1 VPAKK
6 LRWTNS
12 GFVNLTVNSVAA
24 SGGYGET
31 DTCSGLTLTPGQ
43 TCHCHGTFT
52 PVVTGTVLGDLTIND
67 TTTGAPHVVSLNRVG
82 TTRGYTVVEPL
93 LCPPPM
99 SALPLPPRT

>member
-1 VPAKK
+1 
-6 LRWTNS
+6 
-12 GFVNLTVNSVAA
+12 VNLTVNSVAA

-43 TCHCHGTFT
+43 TCTATVTFT

-67 TTTGAPHVVSLNRVG
+67 TTTGAPHVVSLTGSGQLAVTLSSN
-82 TTRGYTVVEPL
+82 L
-93 LCPPPM
+93 SFAAPM